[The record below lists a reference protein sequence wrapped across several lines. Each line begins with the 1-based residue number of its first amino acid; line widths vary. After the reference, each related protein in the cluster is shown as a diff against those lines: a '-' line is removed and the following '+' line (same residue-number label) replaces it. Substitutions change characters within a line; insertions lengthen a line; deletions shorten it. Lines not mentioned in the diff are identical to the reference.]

1 MTDTEKTQQPTQH
14 QAKPNQGN
22 QAPRRSF
29 TPLTD
34 SEMTEITTAVGRS
47 SGLGRIVLSV
57 IRNRNA
63 KVVVTDTAIGD
74 ELLTHAIELDRI
86 LNKMGNRLTRNLN
99 VEDMQKK
106 SVFELKA
113 AELIQPLRNLTAE
126 MAVDFDDSN
135 YSVIHH
141 PQTKKLVQE
150 IKANRKAKEKE
161 EKDEKVTDAA

>member
-1 MTDTEKTQQPTQH
+1 MTDAEKSQQAQH

-22 QAPRRSF
+22 KAPRRSF
-29 TPLTD
+29 TPLTE
-34 SEMTEITTAVGRS
+34 SELTEITTAISRS

-99 VEDMQKK
+99 VEDMQTK
-106 SVFELKA
+106 SAFEMKA
-113 AELIQPLRNLTAE
+113 AELIQPLRSLTAE
-126 MAVDFDDSN
+126 MAVDFDDKN

-141 PQTKKLVQE
+141 PQTKRLVQE
-150 IKANRKAKEKE
+150 LMAKKKAKEKE
-161 EKDEKVTDAA
+161 EKAEKVADAA